1 MSRLRERPRVVA
13 ARVLGAALLLGVG
26 VAIGVLASDSGG
38 DLSGHTQAQLR
49 RAMLVNADRADRLD
63 RTAAELQALRANLKE
78 SVADGRD
85 LARDNARL
93 RQQLRRAT
101 RALRRAQRAR
111 RGRPR

>member
-1 MSRLRERPRVVA
+1 MSRLRERPRLVA

-26 VAIGVLASDSGG
+26 VAIGVLANDSGG
-38 DLSGHTQAQLR
+38 ELSGHPQAQLK
-49 RAMLVNADRADRLD
+49 RAKLVNADRADRLG
-63 RTAAELQALRANLKE
+63 RTGAELQALRAKLEE
-78 SVADGRD
+78 SVDHTSD
-85 LARDNARL
+85 LARANAGL